1 MIVREP
7 GIWKVPSLT
16 PPLKTLL
23 KLFTVTIMGLTG
35 GTVFMEDIER
45 MHPFSIRLKAARK
58 EMNYTQQELADLSGV
73 SEKSIKRWEN
83 LDATEDKVPL
93 ANNLQ
98 SIALAL
104 DTSSEYLLCGNENT
118 DAYMEAIKKEL
129 LALKSEE
136 ILRYHSLPLSDKA
149 PALLRLTDEFTGE
162 ICRYWNKHTLRCYFP
177 YVQDTIL
184 RYCHN
189 RPKKR
194 PAE

>member
-1 MIVREP
+1 
-7 GIWKVPSLT
+7 
-16 PPLKTLL
+16 
-23 KLFTVTIMGLTG
+23 
-35 GTVFMEDIER
+35 MEDNEKKL
-45 MHPFSIRLKAARK
+45 HPFSIRLKAARK